1 MDKRQ
6 IFFMLMTILMISGCQ
21 VNKRVSGKMSL
32 NEAELAFSLITP
44 ISIDNATLLETAINY
59 DRTVNKN
66 IQSYPNTTSI
76 VNFGSYISLAKV
88 ITAPIKSNKL
98 VIESYVTSTSTD
110 ERYLFYP
117 VISVFDNQKNR
128 IDLIKPRYEFEF
140 NDNVL
145 TNHFLLPPETAY
157 ILIHSTPEFTGMSFT
172 ESNAVYKTSLID
184 PTAVAIATSVVTSV
198 FVPATGNS
206 QKLTPIYTDFILS
219 NIGNIKIISP

>member
-1 MDKRQ
+1 
-6 IFFMLMTILMISGCQ
+6 MISGCQ

-66 IQSYPNTTSI
+66 IQLYPNTSSI

-117 VISVFDNQKNR
+117 VITVFDNQKNR

-157 ILIHSTPEFTGMSFT
+157 P
-172 ESNAVYKTSLID
+172 Y
-184 PTAVAIATSVVTSV
+184 P
-198 FVPATGNS
+198 
-206 QKLTPIYTDFILS
+206 
-219 NIGNIKIISP
+219 